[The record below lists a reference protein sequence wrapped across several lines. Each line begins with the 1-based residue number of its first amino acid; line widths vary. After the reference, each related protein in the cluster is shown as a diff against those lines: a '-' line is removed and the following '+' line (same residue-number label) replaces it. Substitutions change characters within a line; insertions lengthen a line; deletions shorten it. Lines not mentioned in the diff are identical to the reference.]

1 MGGKSLR
8 ALPIRSAV
16 SAAVIGIDLGTANS
30 CVAVVQDGRA
40 VVLSDGT
47 NRTVPSCVAFADGME
62 IVGHMARRQMV
73 TDPHT
78 TVVSVKRLMG
88 HPFGS
93 PEVEAA
99 RSRAPYPIKQGDG
112 GSVILEVGGRQ
123 LTPVEISTRVLGR
136 IKEGAAAALGHE
148 VTRAVISVPAHFNDV
163 QRKATKLAAEQAG
176 LDVIRL
182 INEPTAAAF
191 AYGYLKGE
199 DFTLAV
205 YDLGGGTFDI
215 AIMTARGDAFEVI
228 ATDGNSYL
236 GGEDFDYAVA
246 EWLREEFKEE
256 FGHDLKDD
264 ETALLRLKEAAERA
278 KVELSETAES
288 RLDLPFLTQLPDG
301 SRPNFTRV
309 LTRAKITELVMPL
322 VQRTLELCGR
332 CLEDAK
338 VGAAALDEV
347 LLVGGQTRMPVVR
360 DSVRKFFNKEPRRD
374 INPDEAVAMGAAL
387 YAYSFCADSL
397 REEAEE
403 AAEDAFAVARK
414 GTDVA
419 RKMLEGIGRLG
430 GEVRDL
436 PGLRDRINALLGE
449 AGDDDAPTPKSV
461 AMLES
466 PETSFDLSG
475 ERALPG
481 LREASEDD
489 LPTASSLPT
498 RRRATDADLPQAL
511 SELRGE
517 LTDLSEKAQQAIGR
531 LAEEVLREEPGAGG
545 PDTIAKGVEQLS
557 QQLSAQV
564 SERLESAREKSE
576 EVAGL
581 LQQADE
587 HAQARRVELI
597 DITSL
602 ALGIAS
608 VSDLFTVLIEHNS
621 PVPTEKKR
629 VFTTNQENQSEVH
642 IRVRQGRALKAS
654 QNQLLGEFVLEG
666 IEPAPRMEPKIEV
679 TFAID
684 ENGILSVS
692 ARDQGTDREQL
703 IRVEDPLGLQQA
715 TREDLEKLAEA
726 EEAQP

>member
-1 MGGKSLR
+1 MSR
-8 ALPIRSAV
+8 AI
-16 SAAVIGIDLGTANS
+16 IGIDLGTANS

-47 NRTVPSCVAFADGME
+47 NRTVPSCVAFADGQE
-62 IVGHMARRQMV
+62 IVGHAARRQMV
-73 TDPHT
+73 TDPRN
-78 TVVSVKRLMG
+78 TVASVKRLMG
-88 HPFGS
+88 HPFES
-93 PEVEAA
+93 PGVETA
-99 RSRAPYPIKQGDG
+99 RSRAPYPIVEGEG

-123 LTPVEISTRVLGR
+123 LTPVEVSTRVLGC
-136 IKEGAAAALGHE
+136 IKEVAAAALGHE

-176 LDVIRL
+176 LEVIRL

-191 AYGYLKGE
+191 AYGYRKGE

-215 AIMTARGDAFEVI
+215 TVMTARGDAFEVI

-236 GGEDFDYAVA
+236 GGDDFDYAVA

-278 KVELSETAES
+278 KVELSDTAEA

-301 SRPNFTRV
+301 SRPNFTRT
-309 LTRAKITELVMPL
+309 LTRARITELVMPL

-332 CLEDAK
+332 CLEEAK
-338 VGAAALDEV
+338 VGVAALDEV

-360 DSVRKFFNKEPRRD
+360 DLVKKFFNKEPRRD
-374 INPDEAVAMGAAL
+374 INPDEAVALGAAL
-387 YAYSFCADSL
+387 YGYSFCADSL
-397 REEAEE
+397 REEAED
-403 AAEDAFAVARK
+403 AAEDAFAVAMK
-414 GTDVA
+414 GTEVA
-419 RKMLEGIGRLG
+419 RQVVDGIGQLG
-430 GEVRDL
+430 GQVRNL
-436 PGLRDRINALLGE
+436 PELRERLNELLAE
-449 AGDDDAPTPKSV
+449 AGDDDAPTPKN
-461 AMLES
+461 AALLKS
-466 PETSFDLSG
+466 PEASFDLSG
-475 ERALPG
+475 QGALPG
-481 LREASEDD
+481 LRKTPEDD
-489 LPTASSLPT
+489 LPTASALPG
-498 RRRATDADLPQAL
+498 RRRAGDADLPQAL
-511 SELRGE
+511 SDLRGE
-517 LTDLSEKAQQAIGR
+517 LTDLSKKAQQAIGA
-531 LAEEVLREEPGAGG
+531 LAAEVQKEAPAAGD
-545 PDTIAKGVEQLS
+545 PDTVARGVEQLS

-564 SERLESAREKSE
+564 SERLEGAREKSE
-576 EVAGL
+576 EAAGL
-581 LQQADE
+581 LEQADE

-666 IEPAPRMEPKIEV
+666 IEPAPRMAPKIEV

-692 ARDQGTDREQL
+692 ARDQGSDQERS
-703 IRVEDPLGLQQA
+703 IRVDDPLGLQQA
-715 TREDLEKLAEA
+715 KLEDLEKLAAA